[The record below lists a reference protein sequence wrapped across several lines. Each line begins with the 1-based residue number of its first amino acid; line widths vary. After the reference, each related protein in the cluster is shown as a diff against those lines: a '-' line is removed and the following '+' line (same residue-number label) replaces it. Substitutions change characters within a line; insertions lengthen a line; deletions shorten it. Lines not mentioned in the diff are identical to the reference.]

1 MKFTCNKKALM
12 KSIGVAK
19 KVINQRAT
27 WSLTS
32 NVLLET
38 ENDQLL
44 IIATD
49 NSVYFES
56 HLLVNTNEDGSVLTS
71 CNELLTILKGLPD
84 GDVTVSST
92 VGDEGHVSVDISIIN
107 YPNINCSIKGK
118 LNDDFPIKDEP
129 SDSEFFSVPNGMVER
144 MIPKVLFS
152 VSSDTTRAFMCGVHL
167 VQEDN
172 YFTMVSTDG
181 KILSIIKEKVS
192 EILDFQGVTIPP
204 KILKIIKS
212 ISDGKSMV
220 SIAIV
225 RNDKRDG
232 ESIHF
237 RLGNMKFS
245 SNLITHQYPSYKRV
259 IPNSRGCQVSV
270 DRNNFI
276 QAVKRTPTL
285 TNHDTRMYVTI
296 NNESIEVSSPEGAYS
311 SNKESIPITV
321 ISDHVKATT
330 LAVNRKYLIGLS
342 SLCDG
347 DKIILSYDD
356 EYESIIIEDES
367 KSHKHLLMPM
377 KAD

>member
-12 KSIGVAK
+12 KSVGIAK
-19 KVINQRAT
+19 KVINQKDN
-27 WSLTS
+27 WSLIS

-38 ENDQLL
+38 ENDQL
-44 IIATD
+44 IIMSTD

-56 HLLVNTNEDGSVLTS
+56 HLPVNTNEDGSVLIS
-71 CNELLTILKGLPD
+71 CNELMAILKGLPD
-84 GDVTVSST
+84 GDVVISST
-92 VGDEGHVSVDISIIN
+92 VGDEGHVSVDISVIN

-118 LNDDFPIKDEP
+118 LNDNFPTKDEP
-129 SDSEFFSVPNGMVER
+129 SDSEFFSVPNGMIER

-152 VSSDTTRAFMCGVHL
+152 VSDDTTRAFMCGVHL
-167 VQEDN
+167 VQEDS

-181 KILSIIKEKVS
+181 RILSIIKERVS
-192 EILDFQGVTIPP
+192 GILDFQGVTIPP
-204 KILKIIKS
+204 KVLKIIKS
-212 ISDGKSMV
+212 VSDGKSMM
-220 SIAIV
+220 SIAINET
-225 RNDKRDG
+225 RG
-232 ESIHF
+232 SIYF

-245 SNLITHQYPSYKRV
+245 SRLITPPYPSYKRI
-259 IPNSRGCQVSV
+259 IPDSRRCQISV
-270 DRNNFI
+270 DRDNFI

-285 TNHDTRMYVTI
+285 NNHANRMYVTI
-296 NNESIEVSSPEGAYS
+296 YDDKLLFSSPEGAYS
-311 SNKESIPITV
+311 SIKESVPITV

-330 LAVNRKYLIGLS
+330 LALSRKYLIGLS